1 MTTTTS
7 TTSTPKA
14 KRTSKPKAVKA
25 AQPAIPSADE
35 MVAKYHEWRA
45 TTTQVAALEKELK
58 AYAKEHGALRVSPSK
73 QWGPTT
79 SETVKIAA
87 NVADF
92 EATFRRLMDN
102 DDAVAV
108 ALSLSVTL
116 GNLAAGTSLA
126 AKVSGR
132 DASTVYNE
140 VIEELIALGY
150 ASKVETVAYA
160 ERNVSV

>member
-1 MTTTTS
+1 MTTTT
-7 TTSTPKA
+7 TTPKA
-14 KRTSKPKAVKA
+14 KRTTKPKV
-25 AQPAIPSADE
+25 AQPVIPSAEE

-45 TTTQVAALEKELK
+45 TATKVAALEKELK

-87 NVADF
+87 NVTDF

-116 GNLAAGTSLA
+116 GNLAAGVSLA

-132 DASTVYNE
+132 DASTMYSG
-140 VIEELIALGY
+140 IIDELIALDY
-150 ASKVETVAYA
+150 ASKVETVSFA